1 MGAMNFVRSVLGLPD
16 RAAQNALRAADISWA
31 EETPWLVIARLEDSR
46 SDFYPDAPLTF
57 RDLSECVETFSPERR
72 RVPVVSGRAGDNS
85 GPSHWKGMYLPP
97 QGEVIALDFDGLSL
111 WGKFRAIVDPE
122 TGENR
127 FEHGIRSGFTECS
140 VYIVKGSNETSGKA
154 MLWHVAQLSMGEG
167 PGIPNMPSFDAWMAG
182 GESDSARWAALSNS
196 DQIQSE
202 WRHFGSPSLKV
213 QGIRS
218 APVDLVR
225 DEPTEVAPAAT
236 EEIEMTAE
244 EMRAMLAEAVQPL
257 ATSLADVGTRLA
269 AVEARASEPA
279 PVPVI
284 APEVTPPPTR
294 EDRALTY
301 AATLAVDTAI
311 QRGLLRPA
319 VRAAR
324 LATLIAGGAEVV
336 NLFAEQVEV
345 GAQRSPTFMHEVQT
359 SERETSRIDL
369 LGPEFRTV
377 GVDLQPDPRTGSLLA
392 RAKADPRV
400 CDAAGNI
407 NYAAL
412 QRVAGE
418 LLASN

>member
-1 MGAMNFVRSVLGLPD
+1 MGAIREFLRSFVGAPDSVTQ
-16 RAAQNALRAADISWA
+16 AALRSADISWA
-31 EETPWLVIARLEDSR
+31 DDTPWLVIARLEDSR

-57 RDLSECVETFSPERR
+57 RDLSECVETFNPDRR

-111 WGKFRAIVDPE
+111 WGKFRSIVDPE

-127 FEHGIRSGFTECS
+127 FEYGIRSGFTECS
-140 VYIVKGSNETSGKA
+140 VYIVKGSNETGGKA

-182 GESDSARWAALSNS
+182 GESDGARWAALSNS

-202 WRHFGSPSLKV
+202 WRHFGSPSPKV

-218 APVDLVR
+218 APVALVR

-257 ATSLADVGTRLA
+257 ATGLADVGTRLT

-279 PVPVI
+279 PAPT
-284 APEVTPPPTR
+284 PEVTTPPR
-294 EDRALTY
+294 EDRTLTY

-324 LATLIAGGAEVV
+324 IATLVAGGAEVV
-336 NLFAEQVEV
+336 NVFAEQVEV

-418 LLASN
+418 LLAAN